1 MSGRKFLQLHRP
13 NARRRGNKIRAAWRK
28 RGRKGRGYR
37 LRYTSRFVF
46 DEFKASGFAG
56 ITICRAFNAIREINF
71 ARGVMREGG

>member
-1 MSGRKFLQLHRP
+1 MRGGGEIKF
-13 NARRRGNKIRAAWRK
+13 ARRGGRG
-28 RGRKGRGYR
+28 GGGGYR

>member
-1 MSGRKFLQLHRP
+1 MEEEGEE
-13 NARRRGNKIRAAWRK
+13 G
-28 RGRKGRGYR
+28 GGYR

>member
-1 MSGRKFLQLHRP
+1 MRGGGEIKF
-13 NARRRGNKIRAAWRK
+13 ARRGGRG
-28 RGRKGRGYR
+28 GGGGYR

-71 ARGVMREGG
+71 ARCYEGRWVSK